1 VSRAVC
7 LIRQSQGTDD
17 SVSLELQRKEIPELA
32 DELADEVDIIDL
44 GIHTAFSIR
53 SKEKHEKRIDSNPQ
67 IQQLLKDLR
76 DGKYGFSRGLG
87 LYQDLPR

>member
-1 VSRAVC
+1 MSRAVC

-32 DELADEVDIIDL
+32 DEVDIIDL
-44 GIHTAFSIR
+44 GIHTAFS
-53 SKEKHEKRIDSNPQ
+53 SAPKKNHEKRIDSNPQ

>member
-1 VSRAVC
+1 MSRAVC

-17 SVSLELQRKEIPELA
+17 SVSLELQRKEIP
-32 DELADEVDIIDL
+32 ELADEVDIIDL